1 MKTSAESVAV
11 AATWLRT
18 RCKRAQTEWILPL
31 IMIRSLELA
40 AAPVETCRPGTR
52 QPICTHRICQQEA
65 KIAKY
70 VFKRANY

>member
-1 MKTSAESVAV
+1 M

-40 AAPVETCRPGTR
+40 APPVESCWPSTR
-52 QPICTHRICQQEA
+52 LQICTHHICQQEVVIV
-65 KIAKY
+65 KF
-70 VFKRANY
+70 VFKSAIY